1 MKSTGNGLPQLCL
14 VNLFRMTRGE
24 VRFDVLRGMDSSIT
38 EKPETAARPLLIA
51 EGYWLA
57 AQYEPRISFNG
68 IDVDGMPELGNYDLT
83 ANGTI

>member
-1 MKSTGNGLPQLCL
+1 M
-14 VNLFRMTRGE
+14 
-24 VRFDVLRGMDSSIT
+24 
-38 EKPETAARPLLIA
+38 EKCDLMYCAAWTVPSRTNQRRAARPLLIA